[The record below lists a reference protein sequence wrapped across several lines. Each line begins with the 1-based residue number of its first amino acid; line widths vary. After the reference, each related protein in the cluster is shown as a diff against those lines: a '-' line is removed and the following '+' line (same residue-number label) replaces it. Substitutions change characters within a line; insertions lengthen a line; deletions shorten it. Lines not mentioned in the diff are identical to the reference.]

1 MLKSAGVK
9 LETNIVYALTSSYLI
24 LYLYVTV
31 VDSWVSTAE
40 YLCIALDIKASRSS
54 VWIFLK
60 TCEDALYDI

>member
-1 MLKSAGVK
+1 M
-9 LETNIVYALTSSYLI
+9 YALTSSYLI

-40 YLCIALDIKASRSS
+40 YLCIALDIKASKSS

-60 TCEDALYDI
+60 TCEDTLYDI